1 MNNKILKYIVLGL
14 GIYAIAA
21 GLIINFYKD
30 DPQGMFWQDREAF
43 NKRYLSKLKSDP
55 PVFLDQ
61 VFNNLGSPDLTFA
74 KRNGDD
80 VFQIIYY
87 RTQHKH
93 SDGITTQ
100 DECTGLFFKNEQLV
114 VWGPGAEI
122 AYDNVNVNE

>member
-14 GIYAIAA
+14 GVYAIAA

-30 DPQGMFWQDREAF
+30 DPQGMYWQDRESF
-43 NKRYLSKLKSDP
+43 NKRYLSKLKVDT

-74 KRNGDD
+74 KRSGED

-87 RTQHKH
+87 RTQHEH
-93 SDGITTQ
+93 SDGITTK
-100 DECTGLFFKNEQLV
+100 DECTGMFFKNEQLV
-114 VWGPGAEI
+114 TWGPGAEI
-122 AYDNVNVNE
+122 AYEKVQ

>member
-14 GIYAIAA
+14 GVYAIAA

-30 DPQGMFWQDREAF
+30 DPQGMYWQDRESF
-43 NKRYLSKLKSDP
+43 NKRYLSKLKVET

-74 KRNGDD
+74 KRSGED

-87 RTQHKH
+87 RTQHEH
-93 SDGITTQ
+93 SDGITTK
-100 DECTGLFFKNEQLV
+100 DECTGMFFKNEQLV
-114 VWGPGAEI
+114 TWGPGAEI
-122 AYDNVNVNE
+122 AYEKVQ

>member
-1 MNNKILKYIVLGL
+1 MNNKVLKYIVLGL

-30 DPQGMFWQDREAF
+30 DPQGMYWQDRESF
-43 NKRYLSKLKSDP
+43 NKRYLSKLKADS

-74 KRNGDD
+74 KRKGDD

-87 RTQHKH
+87 RTQHEH
-93 SDGITTQ
+93 SDGITTK
-100 DECTGLFFKNEQLV
+100 DECTGMFFKNEQLV
-114 VWGPGAEI
+114 AWGPGAEI
-122 AYDNVNVNE
+122 AYDRVN